1 MIVCGHGNV
10 ADFCKERDMVICSWY
25 SGDLDKYCGGC
36 RVVVTD
42 QDMSEREYY
51 YIKSKL
57 MRRGVELI
65 STRYKDCPALLEYL
79 AYEVEQRKKVHGV
92 RQPFGFYRKHGEV
105 VKSPELIAVARRVIE
120 LRDAGYVLRQ
130 IAEDDRVRHADGRRL
145 SLSTI
150 QTIIRN
156 RGLYEDD

>member
-51 YIKSKL
+51 YMNSKL

-65 STRYKDCPALLEYL
+65 STRHKDCPALLEYL
-79 AYEVEQRKKVHGV
+79 AYEAERRKETHGV
-92 RQPFGFYRKHGEV
+92 RQPFGFIRKNGDV
-105 VKSPELIAVARRVIE
+105 VENPEMMAVARRVIE
-120 LRDAGYVLRQ
+120 LRDAGFVMRQ
-130 IAEDDRVRHADGRRL
+130 IRETEGICYPDGRKL

-150 QTIIRN
+150 QTIVKN
-156 RGLYEDD
+156 RGLYE